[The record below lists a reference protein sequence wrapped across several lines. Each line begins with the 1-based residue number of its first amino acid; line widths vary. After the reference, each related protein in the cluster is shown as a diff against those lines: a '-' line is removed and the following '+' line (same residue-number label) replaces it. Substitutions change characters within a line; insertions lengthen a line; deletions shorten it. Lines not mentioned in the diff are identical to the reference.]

1 MTPSRHDGTSM
12 CHTSI
17 LKNGLLPF
25 WQGHKYNT
33 SKSLHLLLR
42 TLLATEGKM
51 AGGHFSGSTN
61 QTTLLKE
68 TYLQSIPETFQEKE
82 SALKLKAF
90 FNRQVLSWFD
100 KHGRKTLP
108 WQQPVSPY
116 RVWVSEV
123 MLQQT
128 QVSTAIPYFNNFMAA
143 FPTISDLAHS
153 AMDTVLYHWSGLG
166 YYSRARNLHKTAQI
180 IMQQFNGQL
189 PDSVIALTTLPGIG
203 RSTAGAIVSIA
214 MNTRAPILDGNVK
227 RVLTRFF
234 AIAGWPGKTAVEKQL
249 WQLAE
254 FMLPNGRHNHY
265 TQAMMDMG
273 ALICTRSKPLCSTC
287 PLHTKCAA
295 YQNGQVSSFPSSK
308 PQKKLPVKKTRLL
321 ILINRKKE
329 VLLEKRCEKGIWGG
343 MWSLPEFS
351 LESDLETEA
360 ATYTGYRLHSLK
372 SRPVL
377 RHTFSHYHLDIS
389 PIQAHITDTPATCKM
404 QEERWCW
411 YSHSIKQIIGIP
423 APIKKLLE
431 QL

>member
-1 MTPSRHDGTSM
+1 M
-12 CHTSI
+12 
-17 LKNGLLPF
+17 
-25 WQGHKYNT
+25 
-33 SKSLHLLLR
+33 
-42 TLLATEGKM
+42 
-51 AGGHFSGSTN
+51 
-61 QTTLLKE
+61 
-68 TYLQSIPETFQEKE
+68 QSVPNFLQEKK
-82 SALKLKAF
+82 SSLKLKTF

-108 WQQPVSPY
+108 WQQHVSPY
-116 RVWVSEV
+116 RIWVSEV

-143 FPTISDLAHS
+143 FPTVGDLAQS
-153 AMDTVLYHWSGLG
+153 SMDTVLYHWSGLG
-166 YYSRARNLHKTAQI
+166 YYSRARNLHKAAQI
-180 IMQQFNGQL
+180 IIQNFNGLL
-189 PDSVIALTTLPGIG
+189 PETVAALTTLPGIG
-203 RSTAGAIVSIA
+203 RSTAGAIASIA

-234 AIAGWPGKTAVEKQL
+234 AIAGWPGKAAVEKQL

-254 FMLPNGRHNHY
+254 FMLPNERHNHY

-287 PLHTKCAA
+287 PLHTECTA
-295 YQNGQVSSFPSSK
+295 YQNRQVSSFPSLK
-308 PQKKLPVKKTRLL
+308 PKKNLPVKKTRLL

-351 LESDLETEA
+351 PESDLETDVK
-360 ATYTGYRLHSLK
+360 TYTGYQLNSFK
-372 SRPVL
+372 PWPVL

-389 PIQAHITDTPATCKM
+389 PIQAHITDTPATCKK
-404 QEERWCW
+404 QKERWCW
-411 YSHSIKQIIGIP
+411 YSPGIKQIIGIP